1 MSFGVA
7 WLLVAL
13 APAGYAV
20 VIFNRLVRDRNRVKT
35 AWSDIDVQLKRRH
48 DLLPKLVEAVKR
60 YADYE
65 KATLESVTELRARSE
80 RAGGVNEIGAIERAL
95 GAGLGKLF
103 ALVESYPDLKA
114 DEGFLDLQ
122 RSITDVE
129 RDIQSARRYYNGAVR
144 ALNTRIE
151 SFPDLLVARTL
162 GFRLAE
168 YFELDD
174 VTEAAVP

>member
-1 MSFGVA
+1 MDIV
-7 WLLVAL
+7 LLVVAL
-13 APAGYAV
+13 AALGYAV
-20 VIFNRLVRDRNRVKT
+20 VIYNRLVRDRNRVQT

-60 YADYE
+60 YAAYE

-80 RAGGVNEIGAIERAL
+80 RAGQVGEIGALESAF
-95 GAGLGKLF
+95 GVGLRRLF
-103 ALVESYPDLKA
+103 ALVESYPDLEA
-114 DEGFLDLQ
+114 DESFLDLQ
-122 RSITDVE
+122 RNVTDVE
-129 RDIQSARRYYNGAVR
+129 RDIQFARRYYNGSVR

-168 YFELDD
+168 YFELEDPA
-174 VTEAAVP
+174 EAAPP